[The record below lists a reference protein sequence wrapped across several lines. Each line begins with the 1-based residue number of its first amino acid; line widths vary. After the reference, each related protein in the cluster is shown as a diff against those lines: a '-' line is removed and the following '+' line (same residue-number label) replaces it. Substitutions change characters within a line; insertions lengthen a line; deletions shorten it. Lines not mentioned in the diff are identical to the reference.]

1 VPLNRK
7 LLGVLVALVL
17 CEVGARVWV
26 RTAWPPERIAQLTTH
41 ASLRGRFAS
50 HPMLP
55 YVLSP
60 EFTEQNTFG
69 FRGPRIEM
77 AKAAGTRR
85 IAFLGASTTYG
96 IFVDADEAYPALV
109 GAMLDKTQGA
119 WEVINAGVPGWL
131 STESLID
138 FQLRVLP
145 FDPDVVVILQ
155 GRNEILPQAY
165 DGFQRDYTH
174 FRRPGFNYSVSNY
187 MHKEV
192 FRWSHLAMLACTL
205 RGERFGWSETEEHPL
220 YGGIVWENR
229 PDPAQAMRNL
239 DDPARMDTLRCC
251 LENMIELS
259 RARGMTVL
267 VCTMA
272 FRPDK
277 LALDELD
284 QDPRLDER
292 LGVQVER
299 NNELAREVAGR
310 LGATVVEM
318 AQLSARED
326 LFVDDCHMRPEGH
339 RLEAQMIY
347 DALAPLLERP

>member
-1 VPLNRK
+1 VRVVVAA
-7 LLGVLVALVL
+7 LLALVI
-17 CEVGARVWV
+17 CEIGARVWV
-26 RTAWPPERIAQLTTH
+26 RVAWPPERIAQLSTH

-50 HPMLP
+50 HPFLP

-60 EFTEQNTFG
+60 EFKEQNKFG
-69 FRGPRIEM
+69 FRGGTIEI

-96 IFVDADEAYPALV
+96 VYVDSNEAYPARV
-109 GAMLDKTQGA
+109 GELLDKTHGR

-131 STESLID
+131 STESLVD

-145 FDPDVVVILQ
+145 FEPDVVVILQ
-155 GRNEILPQAY
+155 GRNEIFPQAY
-165 DGFQRDYTH
+165 NGFRRDYTH
-174 FRRPGFNYSVSNY
+174 YRRPGFNYSVSNY

-251 LENMIELS
+251 LENMIELA

-277 LALDELD
+277 RDPDELAR
-284 QDPRLDER
+284 DPALDER
-292 LGVQVER
+292 LAVQVER
-299 NNELAREVAGR
+299 NNALAREVAGR
-310 LGATVVEM
+310 LGATVVET
-318 AQLSARED
+318 AQLSARAD
-326 LFVDDCHMRPEGH
+326 LFIDDCHMRPEGH
-339 RLEAQMIY
+339 RLEAQMVY
-347 DALAPLLERP
+347 DTLAPLLERP